1 MGDVKA
7 KLARERVPKCSGMP
21 FRCLDADKDFAVL
34 KREDVGGP
42 PLMQKFAM
50 QKSHSTIRNQPDENL
65 IQFLQV
71 GVLLLM
77 ELQTAAHRFRGECL
91 EFGNIN
97 TDFSLEIS
105 QENFRGCHSG
115 RSQGSL
121 VVSAGQSKRIIAIF
135 RPAQP
140 DVNYAGGLCSD

>member
-21 FRCLDADKDFAVL
+21 LRCLDADKDFAVL
-34 KREDVGGP
+34 KREHVGGP
-42 PLMQKFAM
+42 PLLQKFAM

-77 ELQTAAHRFRGECL
+77 QFHTAAERFPSECL

-97 TDFSLEIS
+97 TDFSLEIA
-105 QENFRGCHSG
+105 QENFWGCHSE
-115 RSQGSL
+115 RSQDSL
-121 VVSAGQSKRIIAIF
+121 VLSAGQSKRIIS
-135 RPAQP
+135 
-140 DVNYAGGLCSD
+140 DVSPGLK